1 MVKLFRKFGKKLKEI
16 GPGFIT
22 GAADDDP
29 SGIATYSIAGAQYG
43 YKLNWLTLFL
53 LPAMI
58 VIQEM
63 CGRIGMASGRGLA
76 GTIKKYHSKRLLF
89 MAVSLLAIANIINI
103 GADLGIMA
111 ASMQMIF
118 GFNFYYWLVAT
129 GVLIILMEILVS
141 YKRYSGILKWLGL
154 SLSVY
159 IITAFLV
166 KQNWGEIAFDLFIP
180 KIELNLGYIVT
191 MIGFLGTTI
200 SPYLFFWQASEE
212 VEEEIME
219 KKICDFNSKPDVKP
233 MEIKRMGL
241 DTKVGMI
248 FSNLMT
254 FFIIITTAATLH
266 ANGITNIETPQQA
279 ALALKPLAGNF
290 AYLLFAIGIIGIGWQ
305 SVPVLAGSI
314 GYAISETFN
323 FKEGLSKKFSKAKF
337 FYVVILIAILVG
349 VAINLLGINIMQA
362 LYYAA
367 VVNGIAAVPL
377 IAIIIKL
384 SDDERIVGRFKTKKR
399 SRIIAWIVFGFMLM
413 SVLVMLGQMI
423 LGNRFV

>member
-1 MVKLFRKFGKKLKEI
+1 MGNILSKLGKKIKKV

-63 CGRIGMASGRGLA
+63 CGRIGMASGKGLA
-76 GTIKKYHSKRLLF
+76 GTIRRYHSKRLLF
-89 MAVSLLAIANIINI
+89 LAVSLLTVANVINI

-111 ASMQMIF
+111 ASIQMIL
-118 GFNFYYWLVAT
+118 GFNFYYWL
-129 GVLIILMEILVS
+129 GVVGILIILMEIFVP
-141 YKRYSGILKWLGL
+141 YKKYSGILKWLGL
-154 SLSVY
+154 SLGVY
-159 IITAFLV
+159 IITAFMV

-180 KIELNLGYIVT
+180 KIELNAGYIMT

-212 VEEEIME
+212 IEEEIVE
-219 KKICDFNSKPDVKP
+219 NKIIDFGHKPEVKP
-233 MEIKRMGL
+233 LDIKKMGM
-241 DTKVGMI
+241 DTKIGMV

-254 FFIIITTAATLH
+254 FFILITAAATLH

-279 ALALKPLAGNF
+279 ALALRPLAGDF
-290 AYLLFAIGIIGIGWQ
+290 AYILFALGIIGIGLQ
-305 SVPVLAGSI
+305 SIPVLAGSV
-314 GYAISETFN
+314 GYAISEAFKFN
-323 FKEGLSKKFSKAKF
+323 EGLSKKFDKAKF
-337 FYVVILIAILVG
+337 FYGVIAVSTLVG
-349 VAINLLGINIMQA
+349 VAINILQINIMQA

-367 VVNGIAAVPL
+367 VINGVAAVPL

-384 SDDERIVGRFKTKKR
+384 ADDERIVGRFKTKKR
-399 SRIIAWIVFGFMLM
+399 SKVIAWIVFGFMLI
-413 SVLVMLGQMI
+413 SVLIMLAQFFM
-423 LGNRFV
+423 